1 MQGLNILQR
10 LKYYLV
16 LLKFRNIIERMKK
29 NENRKTTIEKLLENN
44 LDKKNALKKII
55 KELNKN
61 ENSKTK

>member
-1 MQGLNILQR
+1 LQGLNILQR